1 MDVPAAS
8 RRAGRRGAAPR
19 DGEDGMLL
27 RARPITPPA
36 RTKEHKLLTVD
47 DVRELLRAEI
57 DKAGTQTAWA
67 RRARVNRSIACAIL
81 AGKKTLQPK
90 IVKAL
95 GLKKVIAYT
104 RA

>member
-1 MDVPAAS
+1 MP
-8 RRAGRRGAAPR
+8 
-19 DGEDGMLL
+19 L

-36 RTKEHKLLTVD
+36 RTKEHQLLSVD

-67 RRARVNRSIACAIL
+67 RRARVNRSIACSIL

>member
-1 MDVPAAS
+1 MP
-8 RRAGRRGAAPR
+8 
-19 DGEDGMLL
+19 L
-27 RARPITPPA
+27 RARRKSPPA
-36 RTKEHKLLTVD
+36 RTKERKLLTVD
-47 DVRELLRAEI
+47 DVCELLRAEI
-57 DKAGTQTAWA
+57 GKAGTQTAWA

-95 GLKKVIAYT
+95 GLRKVIAYT

>member
-1 MDVPAAS
+1 MPS
-8 RRAGRRGAAPR
+8 
-19 DGEDGMLL
+19 
-27 RARPITPPA
+27 RARRMMPPA
-36 RTKEHKLLTVD
+36 RTTARKLLTVD
-47 DVRELLRAEI
+47 DVRALLRVEI

-67 RRARVNRSIACAIL
+67 RRARANRSIACAIL

-95 GLKKVIAYT
+95 GLKRVIAYT

>member
-1 MDVPAAS
+1 MP
-8 RRAGRRGAAPR
+8 
-19 DGEDGMLL
+19 L
-27 RARPITPPA
+27 RARRTAPPA
-36 RTKEHKLLTVD
+36 QPKQHELLTVA

-104 RA
+104 RT